1 MKAKLIMAIILA
13 CAVQQVHAEDTVDSL
28 HQLVTDKAHEQNVPT
43 ELAHAVV
50 IVESNYQP
58 KAFNQGS
65 YGIGQIRC
73 GTARGVG
80 FHGNCRELFKPD
92 INLTYSFIYLRMALD
107 IAEDNYCLAATLYN
121 EGLASRSR
129 RGKYCRKVLKHIQKE

>member
-1 MKAKLIMAIILA
+1 MASILA
-13 CAVQQVHAEDTVDSL
+13 SVVAGCAAQTVAENTVDPL
-28 HQLVTDKAHEQNVPT
+28 HQLVTEKAHEQNVPT

-80 FHGNCRELFKPD
+80 FHGSCRELFKPD

>member
-1 MKAKLIMAIILA
+1 MASILA
-13 CAVQQVHAEDTVDSL
+13 SVVASCAAQTVAENTVDPL
-28 HQLVTDKAHEQNVPT
+28 HQLVTEKAHEQNVPT

-50 IVESNYQP
+50 VVESNYQP

-80 FHGNCRELFKPD
+80 FVGSCRELFKPD

-107 IAEDNYCLAATLYN
+107 IAEEDFCLAATLYN

-129 RGKYCRKVLKHIQKE
+129 KGKYCRKVLKHIPKE